1 MIITQPLQQTVKKV
15 EVCLSKIKK
24 VIIIMSDVQKLFAC
38 TSSGCNMSFT
48 DEDHLAIHRKKH
60 DMVLN
65 LENNGKNTGFVAD
78 QTPTPTRFI
87 RNCEEVGLFQDLQNV
102 NPFEET
108 FRRAVEARN
117 TGTLSVPGEVESTD
131 DTLHTPHI
139 FPHIADVLS
148 DGTHILSE
156 TNQECSTSIAV
167 IDKTTSNERS
177 SVETQTCSDLNLHL
191 SESHLM
197 KENTLTSSKTTA
209 LHAESIVLQHLN
221 VSVTPK
227 KIPLQ
232 SSSKLSIN
240 GEEVELLLKTADGK
254 LMQLSANPICE
265 SSQASGLS
273 PSQVSTIEHTRQQSV
288 LVRSEFPR
296 NVVPVIEP
304 NKALSSK
311 MTFAKMKLQQVLTK
325 KVNAIENEKSP
336 EAIIKQNSTSQPYE
350 KENPNESIDQHKKK
364 ELLER
369 NRASSMRARAKRK
382 AWIQHLQKTVTNVNE
397 TNAALQL
404 EVKAL
409 RNELTRLKT
418 LLLAHKDCPITKEM
432 EKGNGVV
439 LGTKIISVN
448 TDSID
453 TAGSANN
460 TPPIKALTT
469 FVPDVST
476 KKLTSTTKNPIIL
489 PKVVERPVTT
499 TPIITSGTIVKNIPA
514 IKLVEVTHFIAEK
527 DNEAKQQQIMIVQSP
542 TIRRSDETMQQPR
555 RKIIRLNPNYEIRQT
570 TSKITTTTT

>member
-1 MIITQPLQQTVKKV
+1 
-15 EVCLSKIKK
+15 
-24 VIIIMSDVQKLFAC
+24 MSDVQKLFAC

-117 TGTLSVPGEVESTD
+117 TGTLTVPGEVGSTD

-167 IDKTTSNERS
+167 IDKATSNERS

-191 SESHLM
+191 NESHLM

-265 SSQASGLS
+265 SSQASSLT

-296 NVVPVIEP
+296 NMVPVIEP

-325 KVNAIENEKSP
+325 KVNAVEIEKSP
-336 EAIIKQNSTSQPYE
+336 ETIIKRDSNQPYE
-350 KENPNESIDQHKKK
+350 KENPNGNVDQHKKK

-397 TNAALQL
+397 ANAALQL

-432 EKGNGVV
+432 EKGNSVV

-448 TDSID
+448 ADSID
-453 TAGSANN
+453 TTGSTNN
-460 TPPIKALTT
+460 TPPIKTLTT

-476 KKLTSTTKNPIIL
+476 KKSTSTTTMKNPIIL

-527 DNEAKQQQIMIVQSP
+527 DNEAKQQQQIMIVQSP
-542 TIRRSDETMQQPR
+542 TIRRSDESMQPK
-555 RKIIRLNPNYEIRQT
+555 RKIIRLNPNYEIRQAS
-570 TSKITTTTT
+570 SKTTTTTTTTTTT

>member
-1 MIITQPLQQTVKKV
+1 
-15 EVCLSKIKK
+15 
-24 VIIIMSDVQKLFAC
+24 MSDVQKLFAC

-117 TGTLSVPGEVESTD
+117 TGTLTVPGEVGSTD

-191 SESHLM
+191 NESHLM

-265 SSQASGLS
+265 SSQASSLT

-296 NVVPVIEP
+296 NMVPVIEP

-325 KVNAIENEKSP
+325 KVNAIEIEKSP
-336 EAIIKQNSTSQPYE
+336 ETIIKRDNNQPYE
-350 KENPNESIDQHKKK
+350 KENPNGNVDQHKKK

-397 TNAALQL
+397 ANAALQL

-432 EKGNGVV
+432 EKGNSVV

-448 TDSID
+448 ADSID
-453 TAGSANN
+453 TTGSTNN
-460 TPPIKALTT
+460 TPPIKTLTT

-476 KKLTSTTKNPIIL
+476 KKSISTTTKNPIIL

-527 DNEAKQQQIMIVQSP
+527 DNEAKQQQQIMIVQSP
-542 TIRRSDETMQQPR
+542 TIRRSDESMQPR
-555 RKIIRLNPNYEIRQT
+555 RKIIRLNPNYEIRQASSKT
-570 TSKITTTTT
+570 TTTATTTTT

>member
-1 MIITQPLQQTVKKV
+1 
-15 EVCLSKIKK
+15 
-24 VIIIMSDVQKLFAC
+24 MSDVQKLFAC

-117 TGTLSVPGEVESTD
+117 TGTLTVPGEVGSTD

-191 SESHLM
+191 NESHLM

-265 SSQASGLS
+265 SSQATSLT

-296 NVVPVIEP
+296 NMVPVIEP
-304 NKALSSK
+304 NKALPSK

-325 KVNAIENEKSP
+325 KVNAVEIEKSP
-336 EAIIKQNSTSQPYE
+336 ETIIKRDNNQSYE
-350 KENPNESIDQHKKK
+350 KENPNGNVDQHKKK

-397 TNAALQL
+397 ANAALQL

-432 EKGNGVV
+432 EKGNSVV

-448 TDSID
+448 ADSID
-453 TAGSANN
+453 TTGSTNN
-460 TPPIKALTT
+460 TPTIKTLTT

-476 KKLTSTTKNPIIL
+476 KKSTSTTTTKNPIIL

-527 DNEAKQQQIMIVQSP
+527 DNEAKQQQQIMIVQSP
-542 TIRRSDETMQQPR
+542 TIRRSDESMQPR
-555 RKIIRLNPNYEIRQT
+555 RKIIRLNPNYEIRQASSKT
-570 TSKITTTTT
+570 TTMTTTTTT